1 MKFRINPFLCFFI
14 LFILFSCKN
23 TKKEETK
30 TESKQITAT
39 IKFESVR
46 VRKLPDIKGDI
57 ITKVA
62 KGETVTIL
70 RKTDNKEKV
79 ADYDE
84 DYWYEVQTKENLSGW
99 VFGALIDINFEN
111 ISKDKTNIANN
122 FSINWKNNNYSFI
135 IKKPIILG
143 EKLFL
148 ISKNNIFYSID
159 IKTGKT
165 IWKQKINDDIT
176 FLPIIGIDFA
186 YILSNTNLYAFDL
199 KNGVKKWE
207 FKLDQVIKIEP
218 VIYNSNIILVDSQN
232 FIYSIDS
239 KTGKKINSYKFQSNI
254 SYFLPNNENI
264 LIVTAEN
271 ELYSIKM

>member
-239 KTGKKINSYKFQSNI
+239 KTGKKISSYKFQSNI

>member
-122 FSINWKNNNYSFI
+122 FLVNWKNDSYSSI